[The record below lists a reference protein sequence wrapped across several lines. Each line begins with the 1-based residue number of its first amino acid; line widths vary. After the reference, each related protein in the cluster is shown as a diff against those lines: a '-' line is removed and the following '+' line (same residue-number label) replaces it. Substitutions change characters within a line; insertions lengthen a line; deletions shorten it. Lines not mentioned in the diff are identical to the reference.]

1 MGGIT
6 MSHIQKPEL
15 AVLEILWEE
24 GGVTAKELMSQL
36 NETLSWSQ
44 TMTLQIIR
52 RCIMKGWVE
61 RKPGRKSFICRAII
75 SQEEMLARST
85 EFVTDQHGDV
95 LSDLLIASLL
105 GRDQIKASQLDALR
119 HLVGEFDYQ

>member
-1 MGGIT
+1 

-24 GGVTAKELMSQL
+24 GEVTAKELMSQL
-36 NETLSWSQ
+36 NETLSWSH
-44 TMTLQIIR
+44 TMTLQIVR

-75 SQEEMLARST
+75 SQEEMLARHMETSMNQR
-85 EFVTDQHGDV
+85 TDT

-105 GRDQIKASQLDALR
+105 SKSQMSPSQLNQLH
-119 HLVGEFDYQ
+119 HLVEEFKHI